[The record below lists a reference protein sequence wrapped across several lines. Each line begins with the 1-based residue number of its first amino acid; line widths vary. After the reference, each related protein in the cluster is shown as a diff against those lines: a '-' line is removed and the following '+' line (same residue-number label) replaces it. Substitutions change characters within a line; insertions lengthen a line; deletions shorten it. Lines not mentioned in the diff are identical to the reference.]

1 MSARMARAYRPVR
14 SELLLGCAMS
24 NEFDDNAT
32 DVALAPSARFAGRT
46 AWMRNLETPLRRFLR
61 TETAS
66 AGALLGATVAALVWA
81 NASPSSY
88 TRVWDATL
96 AIHLNSHGLS
106 HDLRF
111 WLNSGLMTFFFFVVG
126 LEARREFD
134 IGELRQRR
142 RPLLAV
148 VARARG

>member
-1 MSARMARAYRPVR
+1 MSSRQDGYRA
-14 SELLLGCAMS
+14 
-24 NEFDDNAT
+24 DAT
-32 DVALAPSARFAGRT
+32 EAPFAGRT

-106 HDLRF
+106 HDLGF

-134 IGELRQRR
+134 IGELRGRG
-142 RPLLAV
+142 RPRPAGG
-148 VARARG
+148 ARDGGGGGA